1 VPQLEARGTKS
12 GANEGRDDEN
22 RRGSSAGAGQVSL
35 FYFLFLFTYV
45 WEIGLT
51 SCFVYR
57 PLTGRTHQVRLH
69 LAHAALP
76 IIGDALYGVDSGPV
90 AESIEAFRK
99 TPTGGGASREER
111 EAAARRRLLFSS
123 PSSASSSSAAS
134 AAASDD
140 GADSSS
146 DDSSAESPCSRLA
159 LHAWNVEALHPR
171 ALVPLRL
178 AVDMPPDMSSLAKS
192 LGLNVEYVT
201 LGRAAEA
208 AARAGGAGARN
219 ALRSE
224 RREAAKGRVRRMVA
238 RKGRSEE

>member
-1 VPQLEARGTKS
+1 M
-12 GANEGRDDEN
+12 
-22 RRGSSAGAGQVSL
+22 
-35 FYFLFLFTYV
+35 
-45 WEIGLT
+45 T
-51 SCFVYR
+51 SCFVHR

-111 EAAARRRLLFSS
+111 EAAARRRVLFSS
-123 PSSASSSSAAS
+123 PSSSSSSS
-134 AAASDD
+134 SVSSDD

-146 DDSSAESPCSRLA
+146 DDSSAESPCTRLA

>member
-1 VPQLEARGTKS
+1 
-12 GANEGRDDEN
+12 
-22 RRGSSAGAGQVSL
+22 
-35 FYFLFLFTYV
+35 
-45 WEIGLT
+45 
-51 SCFVYR
+51 VYR

-111 EAAARRRLLFSS
+111 EAAARRRVLFSS
-123 PSSASSSSAAS
+123 PSSSSSSSSVSA

-140 GADSSS
+140 GGDSSS
-146 DDSSAESPCSRLA
+146 DDSSAESPCTRLA

-224 RREAAKGRVRRMVA
+224 RKEAAKGRVRRMVA

>member
-1 VPQLEARGTKS
+1 M
-12 GANEGRDDEN
+12 
-22 RRGSSAGAGQVSL
+22 
-35 FYFLFLFTYV
+35 
-45 WEIGLT
+45 T

-111 EAAARRRLLFSS
+111 EAAARRRVLFSS
-123 PSSASSSSAAS
+123 PSSSSSVS
-134 AAASDD
+134 AAAASND
-140 GADSSS
+140 GDDSSS

>member
-1 VPQLEARGTKS
+1 MH
-12 GANEGRDDEN
+12 
-22 RRGSSAGAGQVSL
+22 
-35 FYFLFLFTYV
+35 
-45 WEIGLT
+45 
-51 SCFVYR
+51 R

-123 PSSASSSSAAS
+123 PSSSSSSS
-134 AAASDD
+134 SVSSDD
-140 GADSSS
+140 SDDSSS

>member
-1 VPQLEARGTKS
+1 M
-12 GANEGRDDEN
+12 
-22 RRGSSAGAGQVSL
+22 
-35 FYFLFLFTYV
+35 
-45 WEIGLT
+45 
-51 SCFVYR
+51 YR

-111 EAAARRRLLFSS
+111 EAAARRRVLFSS
-123 PSSASSSSAAS
+123 PSSSSSSSSVSA

-140 GADSSS
+140 GGDSSS
-146 DDSSAESPCSRLA
+146 DDSSAESPCTRLA

-224 RREAAKGRVRRMVA
+224 RKEAAKGRVRRMVA

>member
-1 VPQLEARGTKS
+1 M
-12 GANEGRDDEN
+12 
-22 RRGSSAGAGQVSL
+22 
-35 FYFLFLFTYV
+35 
-45 WEIGLT
+45 T
-51 SCFVYR
+51 SCIVYR

-111 EAAARRRLLFSS
+111 EAAARRRVLFSS
-123 PSSASSSSAAS
+123 PSSSSSVS
-134 AAASDD
+134 AAAASND
-140 GADSSS
+140 GDDSSS

>member
-1 VPQLEARGTKS
+1 
-12 GANEGRDDEN
+12 
-22 RRGSSAGAGQVSL
+22 
-35 FYFLFLFTYV
+35 
-45 WEIGLT
+45 LT
-51 SCFVYR
+51 SCFVHR

-111 EAAARRRLLFSS
+111 EAAARRRVLFSS
-123 PSSASSSSAAS
+123 PSSSSSSS
-134 AAASDD
+134 SVSSDD

-146 DDSSAESPCSRLA
+146 DDSSAESPCTRLA

>member
-1 VPQLEARGTKS
+1 M
-12 GANEGRDDEN
+12 
-22 RRGSSAGAGQVSL
+22 
-35 FYFLFLFTYV
+35 
-45 WEIGLT
+45 
-51 SCFVYR
+51 YR

-76 IIGDALYGVDSGPV
+76 IIGYALYGVDSGPV

-111 EAAARRRLLFSS
+111 EAAARRRVLFSS
-123 PSSASSSSAAS
+123 PSSSSSSSSVSA

-140 GADSSS
+140 GGDSSS
-146 DDSSAESPCSRLA
+146 DDSSAESPCTRLA

-224 RREAAKGRVRRMVA
+224 RKEAAKGRVRRMVA

>member
-1 VPQLEARGTKS
+1 M
-12 GANEGRDDEN
+12 
-22 RRGSSAGAGQVSL
+22 
-35 FYFLFLFTYV
+35 
-45 WEIGLT
+45 T

-111 EAAARRRLLFSS
+111 EAAARRRVLFSS
-123 PSSASSSSAAS
+123 PSSSSSSSSVSA

-140 GADSSS
+140 GGDSSS
-146 DDSSAESPCSRLA
+146 DDSSAESPCTRLA

-224 RREAAKGRVRRMVA
+224 RKEAAKGRVRRMVA

>member
-1 VPQLEARGTKS
+1 M
-12 GANEGRDDEN
+12 
-22 RRGSSAGAGQVSL
+22 
-35 FYFLFLFTYV
+35 
-45 WEIGLT
+45 T
-51 SCFVYR
+51 SYFVYR

-76 IIGDALYGVDSGPV
+76 IIGDALYGVDWGPV

-111 EAAARRRLLFSS
+111 EAAARRRVLFSS
-123 PSSASSSSAAS
+123 PSSSSSSSSVSA

-140 GADSSS
+140 GGYSSS
-146 DDSSAESPCSRLA
+146 EDSSAESPCTRLA

>member
-1 VPQLEARGTKS
+1 M
-12 GANEGRDDEN
+12 
-22 RRGSSAGAGQVSL
+22 
-35 FYFLFLFTYV
+35 
-45 WEIGLT
+45 
-51 SCFVYR
+51 YR

-111 EAAARRRLLFSS
+111 EAAARRRVLFSS
-123 PSSASSSSAAS
+123 PSSSSSYSSVSA

-140 GADSSS
+140 GGDSSS
-146 DDSSAESPCSRLA
+146 DDSSAESPCTRLA
-159 LHAWNVEALHPR
+159 LHAWNVEALNPR

-224 RREAAKGRVRRMVA
+224 RKEAAKGRVRRMVA

>member
-1 VPQLEARGTKS
+1 M
-12 GANEGRDDEN
+12 
-22 RRGSSAGAGQVSL
+22 
-35 FYFLFLFTYV
+35 
-45 WEIGLT
+45 T

-76 IIGDALYGVDSGPV
+76 IIGDALYGMDSGPV

-111 EAAARRRLLFSS
+111 EAAARRRVLFSS
-123 PSSASSSSAAS
+123 PSSSSSVS
-134 AAASDD
+134 AAAASND
-140 GADSSS
+140 GDDSSS

>member
-1 VPQLEARGTKS
+1 M
-12 GANEGRDDEN
+12 
-22 RRGSSAGAGQVSL
+22 
-35 FYFLFLFTYV
+35 
-45 WEIGLT
+45 
-51 SCFVYR
+51 YR

-111 EAAARRRLLFSS
+111 EAAARRRVLFSS
-123 PSSASSSSAAS
+123 PSSSSFSSSVSA

-140 GADSSS
+140 GGDSSS
-146 DDSSAESPCSRLA
+146 DDSSAESPCTRLA

-224 RREAAKGRVRRMVA
+224 RKEAAKGRVRRMVA

>member
-1 VPQLEARGTKS
+1 M
-12 GANEGRDDEN
+12 
-22 RRGSSAGAGQVSL
+22 
-35 FYFLFLFTYV
+35 
-45 WEIGLT
+45 T
-51 SCFVYR
+51 SYFVYR

-123 PSSASSSSAAS
+123 PSSASSSSVSSA
-134 AAASDD
+134 AAASDGGD
-140 GADSSS
+140 DSSS

>member
-1 VPQLEARGTKS
+1 M
-12 GANEGRDDEN
+12 
-22 RRGSSAGAGQVSL
+22 
-35 FYFLFLFTYV
+35 
-45 WEIGLT
+45 T

-140 GADSSS
+140 GADSS
-146 DDSSAESPCSRLA
+146 AESPCSRLA

-224 RREAAKGRVRRMVA
+224 RKEAAKGRVRRMVA

>member
-1 VPQLEARGTKS
+1 MRWRRYLRGVRGRAGSITKQFA
-12 GANEGRDDEN
+12 GCDEN
-22 RRGSSAGAGQVSL
+22 SRDLLLRMLAFNPERRASPN
-35 FYFLFLFTYV
+35 
-45 WEIGLT
+45 EI
-51 SCFVYR
+51 
-57 PLTGRTHQVRLH
+57 
-69 LAHAALP
+69 LAHE
-76 IIGDALYGVDSGPV
+76 Y
-90 AESIEAFRK
+90 F
-99 TPTGGGASREER
+99 REE
-111 EAAARRRLLFSS
+111 EASV
-123 PSSASSSSAAS
+123 SA

>member
-1 VPQLEARGTKS
+1 M
-12 GANEGRDDEN
+12 
-22 RRGSSAGAGQVSL
+22 
-35 FYFLFLFTYV
+35 
-45 WEIGLT
+45 
-51 SCFVYR
+51 YR
-57 PLTGRTHQVRLH
+57 PLTGSTHQVRLH

-111 EAAARRRLLFSS
+111 EAAARRRVLFSS
-123 PSSASSSSAAS
+123 PSSSSSSSSVSA

-140 GADSSS
+140 GGDSSS
-146 DDSSAESPCSRLA
+146 DDSSAESPCTRLA

-224 RREAAKGRVRRMVA
+224 RKEAAKGRVRRMVA

>member
-1 VPQLEARGTKS
+1 MRMRDGTTRTVV
-12 GANEGRDDEN
+12 GA
-22 RRGSSAGAGQVSL
+22 ALVLA
-35 FYFLFLFTYV
+35 
-45 WEIGLT
+45 
-51 SCFVYR
+51 R

-123 PSSASSSSAAS
+123 PSSSSSSAAS

>member
-1 VPQLEARGTKS
+1 M
-12 GANEGRDDEN
+12 
-22 RRGSSAGAGQVSL
+22 
-35 FYFLFLFTYV
+35 
-45 WEIGLT
+45 
-51 SCFVYR
+51 
-57 PLTGRTHQVRLH
+57 
-69 LAHAALP
+69 
-76 IIGDALYGVDSGPV
+76 

-178 AVDMPPDMSSLAKS
+178 AVDMPVSYTHL
-192 LGLNVEYVT
+192 T
-201 LGRAAEA
+201 LPTIY
-208 AARAGGAGARN
+208 
-219 ALRSE
+219 S
-224 RREAAKGRVRRMVA
+224 V
-238 RKGRSEE
+238 

>member
-1 VPQLEARGTKS
+1 M
-12 GANEGRDDEN
+12 
-22 RRGSSAGAGQVSL
+22 
-35 FYFLFLFTYV
+35 
-45 WEIGLT
+45 T
-51 SCFVYR
+51 SCIVYR

-111 EAAARRRLLFSS
+111 EAAARRRVLFSS
-123 PSSASSSSAAS
+123 PSSSSSVS
-134 AAASDD
+134 AAAASND
-140 GADSSS
+140 GDDSSS
-146 DDSSAESPCSRLA
+146 DDSSAESLCTRLA

>member
-1 VPQLEARGTKS
+1 M
-12 GANEGRDDEN
+12 
-22 RRGSSAGAGQVSL
+22 
-35 FYFLFLFTYV
+35 
-45 WEIGLT
+45 T
-51 SCFVYR
+51 SCIVYR

-111 EAAARRRLLFSS
+111 EAAARRRVLFSS
-123 PSSASSSSAAS
+123 PSSSSSSSSVSA

-140 GADSSS
+140 GDDSSS

>member
-1 VPQLEARGTKS
+1 M
-12 GANEGRDDEN
+12 
-22 RRGSSAGAGQVSL
+22 
-35 FYFLFLFTYV
+35 
-45 WEIGLT
+45 
-51 SCFVYR
+51 YR

-111 EAAARRRLLFSS
+111 EAAARRRVLFSS
-123 PSSASSSSAAS
+123 PSSSSSVS
-134 AAASDD
+134 AAAASND
-140 GADSSS
+140 GDDSSS

>member
-1 VPQLEARGTKS
+1 M
-12 GANEGRDDEN
+12 
-22 RRGSSAGAGQVSL
+22 
-35 FYFLFLFTYV
+35 
-45 WEIGLT
+45 T

-76 IIGDALYGVDSGPV
+76 IIGDALYGVDWEPV

-123 PSSASSSSAAS
+123 PSSASSSSVSSA

-140 GADSSS
+140 GDDSSS

>member
-1 VPQLEARGTKS
+1 M
-12 GANEGRDDEN
+12 
-22 RRGSSAGAGQVSL
+22 
-35 FYFLFLFTYV
+35 
-45 WEIGLT
+45 
-51 SCFVYR
+51 YR

-111 EAAARRRLLFSS
+111 EAAARRRVLFSS
-123 PSSASSSSAAS
+123 PSSSSSSSSVSA

-140 GADSSS
+140 GGDSSS
-146 DDSSAESPCSRLA
+146 DNSSAESPCTRLA

-224 RREAAKGRVRRMVA
+224 RKEAAKGRVRRMVA

>member
-1 VPQLEARGTKS
+1 M
-12 GANEGRDDEN
+12 
-22 RRGSSAGAGQVSL
+22 
-35 FYFLFLFTYV
+35 
-45 WEIGLT
+45 T

-76 IIGDALYGVDSGPV
+76 IIGDALYGVDSEPV

-123 PSSASSSSAAS
+123 PSSASSSSAVSA

-140 GADSSS
+140 GDDSSS

>member
-1 VPQLEARGTKS
+1 M
-12 GANEGRDDEN
+12 
-22 RRGSSAGAGQVSL
+22 
-35 FYFLFLFTYV
+35 
-45 WEIGLT
+45 T
-51 SCFVYR
+51 SCIVYR

-76 IIGDALYGVDSGPV
+76 IIGDALYGMDSGPV

-111 EAAARRRLLFSS
+111 EAAARRRVLFSS
-123 PSSASSSSAAS
+123 PSSSSSVS
-134 AAASDD
+134 AAAASND
-140 GADSSS
+140 GDDSSS
-146 DDSSAESPCSRLA
+146 DDSSAESPCTRLA

>member
-1 VPQLEARGTKS
+1 M
-12 GANEGRDDEN
+12 
-22 RRGSSAGAGQVSL
+22 
-35 FYFLFLFTYV
+35 
-45 WEIGLT
+45 
-51 SCFVYR
+51 
-57 PLTGRTHQVRLH
+57 H

-123 PSSASSSSAAS
+123 PSSSSSSS
-134 AAASDD
+134 SVSSDD
-140 GADSSS
+140 SDDSSS

>member
-1 VPQLEARGTKS
+1 M
-12 GANEGRDDEN
+12 
-22 RRGSSAGAGQVSL
+22 
-35 FYFLFLFTYV
+35 
-45 WEIGLT
+45 
-51 SCFVYR
+51 
-57 PLTGRTHQVRLH
+57 H

-111 EAAARRRLLFSS
+111 EAAARRRVLFSS
-123 PSSASSSSAAS
+123 PSSSSSSSSVSA

-140 GADSSS
+140 GGDSSS
-146 DDSSAESPCSRLA
+146 DDSSAESPCTRLA